1 MTRPRRVSDDEILM
15 ATARVMGRVPPSEF
29 TLALVGQEAGLAPAT
44 LLQRFGSK
52 VGLLRAL
59 AEAGVAGMSGALEY
73 VRAQHASPV
82 QAIEAYLMGFA
93 MLAPTADVLANNL
106 AYLQLD
112 LTEPTLRA
120 PTKAMF
126 ESHERALRI
135 LLEDGVR
142 AGELRALDAPVL
154 ARTLLSVAQ
163 GALIVWGV
171 YREGSVAHAIQ
182 REVRTVLSAYH

>member
-1 MTRPRRVSDDEILM
+1 
-15 ATARVMGRVPPSEF
+15 MGRVPPSEF
-29 TLALVGQEAGLAPAT
+29 TLALVGKEAGLAPAT

-59 AEAGVAGMSGALEY
+59 AEAGVAGMSGALAY
-73 VRAQHASPV
+73 VRAQHPSPV
-82 QAIEAYLMGFA
+82 HAIEAYLMGFA

-120 PTKAMF
+120 PTQAMF
-126 ESHERALRI
+126 EAHEHALRT
-135 LLEDGVR
+135 LLEDAIN
-142 AGELRALDAPVL
+142 AGELVALDARAL

-171 YREGSVAHAIQ
+171 YRDGSVASAIQ
-182 REVRTVLSAYH
+182 REVRTVLQPFGAR